1 MGTGLEGIK
10 VIQTAAVMAGPMAGR
25 LLADWGADVIRVD
38 PVGGE
43 MLKTLRDR
51 MATVTEKTTDV
62 DFSAENFNRNKRAIA
77 LDLAQEDGRNILLRL
92 LKGADVL
99 ISNFRPRDI
108 EKFKLDYTTLSKLN
122 PRLISAGLTGYGKKG
137 PDKDLPAYGIMGF
150 ITRTG
155 LQHLLE
161 MPGAEPVTIP
171 VALPDI
177 VTGTALAYGIMTA
190 LYIREKTGKGQEVD
204 TSLFRTGVFCL
215 SDNISEALV
224 TGLDQQQLP
233 RIEQPNV
240 TRNFFQTKD
249 GRWLRLSLL
258 QAERFWAQFCRAIE
272 RPDLINDPRFSKLEA
287 LIQNRIPLFHI
298 IVEAFLRKTL
308 VEWKVR
314 LDKEGV
320 PWAAVQTLPE
330 VIADSQARANDF
342 YIPYNHPVYGQM
354 EMVGNP
360 VTLGDYPEKVRLPAP
375 QHGQHTDEV
384 LLEYGYS
391 RTEVKKL
398 REKHIVA

>member
-25 LLADWGADVIRVD
+25 LLADWGADVIRID
-38 PVGGE
+38 PIGGE
-43 MLKTLRDR
+43 MLKTLRAR
-51 MATVTEKTTDV
+51 MATVTEKSTEI

-92 LKGADVL
+92 LKDADIL

-108 EKFKLDYTTLSKLN
+108 EKFKLDYATLSKLN

-177 VTGTALAYGIMTA
+177 VAGTALAYGIMTA
-190 LYIREKTGKGQEVD
+190 LFIREKTGRGQEVD
-204 TSLFRTGVFCL
+204 TSLFRTGVFCM
-215 SDNISEALV
+215 SENIAEALV
-224 TGLDQQQLP
+224 TGQDQQQVP

-240 TRNFFQTKD
+240 TRNFFQAKD

-258 QAERFWAQFCRAIE
+258 QAERFWASFCRAIE
-272 RPDLINDPRFSKLEA
+272 RPDLINDPRFSTLES
-287 LIQNRIPLFHI
+287 LIQNRIPLYHI
-298 IVEAFLRKTL
+298 LVDTFLSKTL
-308 VEWKVR
+308 EEWKVP

-320 PWAAVQTLPE
+320 PWAPVQTLPE
-330 VIADSQARANDF
+330 VIADPQARANDF
-342 YIPYNHPVYGQM
+342 YLPYNHPVYGQM

-360 VTLGDYPEKVRLPAP
+360 VTLSEYPEKVKFPAP

-384 LLEYGYS
+384 LREHGY
-391 RTEVKKL
+391 TNAQIAKF
-398 REKHIVA
+398 REKHVVA